1 MHTDH
6 PWIWAIAICAAAALL
21 EGACSG
27 SDVKRR
33 FAELSLPKYSP
44 PLWAWAL
51 IGAGFYIIHLIVL
64 HALLAGSSASAM
76 ASTAVFAVAVL
87 LTANAAWNYL
97 FFRKHSLAGTVILN
111 VPYIALAAAIGT
123 LLWLVARGVATLY
136 LLYLL
141 YLPYMAW
148 WTYAVW
154 RHNPSHRANG

>member
-1 MHTDH
+1 MHSDH
-6 PWIWAIAICAAAALL
+6 PWTWAIAICAAAAVL

-27 SDVKRR
+27 IGVKRR

-64 HALLAGSSASAM
+64 HALLADSSESAIV
-76 ASTAVFAVAVL
+76 STAVVAIGVL
-87 LTANAAWNYL
+87 LAANAAWNYL
-97 FFRKHSLAGTVILN
+97 FFYKRSLTGTLMLT
-111 VPYIALAAAIGT
+111 VPYIALTVTIGT
-123 LLWLVARGVATLY
+123 LLWVIATGVAPLY

-148 WTYAVW
+148 WTYAIW
-154 RHNPSHRANG
+154 RRNSSRRADA